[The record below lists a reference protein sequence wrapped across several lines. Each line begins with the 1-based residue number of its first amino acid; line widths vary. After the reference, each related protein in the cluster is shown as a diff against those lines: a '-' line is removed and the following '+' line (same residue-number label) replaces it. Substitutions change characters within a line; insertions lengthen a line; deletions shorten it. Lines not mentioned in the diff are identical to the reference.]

1 MMLVSV
7 CYKAG
12 YCDEAFADEVGLGLV
27 QIYPV
32 WDEDN
37 SDERVALGAS
47 LADPYLAIIRDDSSL
62 LLLQADDS
70 GDLDEMTVAEDAASQ
85 RWLSACLYA
94 DKTGFFSNS
103 KSHRGNLDPQNIFLF
118 LLNQD
123 HQLYVSAFKLYLV
136 VVSRLMNTIRYTG
149 FLT

>member
-1 MMLVSV
+1 MFITRPAIAT
-7 CYKAG
+7 K
-12 YCDEAFADEVGLGLV
+12 AFADEVDLGLA

-37 SDERVALGAS
+37 SDERAAICAS
-47 LADPYLAIIRDDSSL
+47 LADPYLAIIRDDLTL

-85 RWLSACLYA
+85 KWLSACLYT

-103 KSHRGNLDPQNIFLF
+103 KSHRGNPDPQNIFLF

-123 HQLYVSAFKLYLV
+123 HQLHVSAFRLYLV
-136 VVSRLMNTIRYTG
+136 VLPKLMDTIRYTG